1 MIDSEKRLFGT
12 NFEENFRNADADNVL
27 RAIYKLLDYAVIKT
41 FKRTRVRKKLGLAF
55 RQKRR
60 KNIPNPLISL
70 KRIIPKREK

>member
-1 MIDSEKRLFGT
+1 MIDSERRLFGT

-60 KNIPNPLISL
+60 KKYPQSIN
-70 KRIIPKREK
+70 

>member
-1 MIDSEKRLFGT
+1 MIDSERRLFGT

-55 RQKRR
+55 R
-60 KNIPNPLISL
+60 
-70 KRIIPKREK
+70 